1 MTLHPAIHADFL
13 RGHERDLRRRL
24 ARPGRSAAKRT
35 NETSAGLAELV
46 ESARSGDPQAWESL
60 VTRLSPM
67 LRRVAHDYRLSVADI
82 DDVVQATWAAAF
94 TNILQLREPEA
105 ISGWLCVTARRQALR
120 ILRSRRLEIAVEDPR
135 QPDEPDHPL
144 FESALVQAEQLAAV
158 HEAVD
163 RLPDPPAIGAQGPA
177 RGLGRQL
184 HRPVDEAEDASRL
197 DWPDPGTCAPQAP
210 PRPPAR
216 LSPLASAPRGRV
228 TRRRVR
234 RQRSAAENGAE
245 VSESVSGRMT
255 LDRALASHD
264 AKRQHHRL
272 RQPER
277 VTPRPGRAG
286 PDGVKTPGVGR
297 PRASAAKPSADQRP
311 GLRLG

>member
-24 ARPGRSAAKRT
+24 ARPGRGAAKRT
-35 NETSAGLAELV
+35 KDTSDGLAELV

-67 LRRVAHDYRLSVADI
+67 LRRVAGDYRLSVADT

-120 ILRSRRLEIAVEDPR
+120 LVRARKVEIAVEEPR
-135 QPDEPDHPL
+135 RPDEADQPL

-163 RLPDPPAIGAQGPA
+163 RLPA
-177 RGLGRQL
+177 
-184 HRPVDEAEDASRL
+184 
-197 DWPDPGTCAPQAP
+197 
-210 PRPPAR
+210 
-216 LSPLASAPRGRV
+216 
-228 TRRRVR
+228 
-234 RQRSAAENGAE
+234 RQRSVLTAQLEISG
-245 VSESVSGRMT
+245 ESYTHLSAKLRMPLGSIGPT
-255 LDRALASHD
+255 RERAL
-264 AKRQHHRL
+264 RRL
-272 RQPER
+272 RR
-277 VTPRPGRAG
+277 
-286 PDGVKTPGVGR
+286 D
-297 PRASAAKPSADQRP
+297 
-311 GLRLG
+311 LRLASELSREPAQTRD